1 MKVIIITGDS
11 LRHKYIVDQLI
22 KYNTNLDFT
31 WIIQKRDN
39 ELKNL
44 DDYEDLSSDLKTLY
58 KKHFEERMKAEEVF
72 FSNKAGE
79 NSKKKINKILEIS
92 KDDFLNETL
101 LKIVKHSKVDG
112 LISYGCCKINESILG
127 LIGLFKINIHGGLSP
142 RYKGTLTHFWPTFLL
157 EPEYTGITVHNL
169 SDKIDGGDILLQTA
183 VNLESKDGIHENACR
198 SVKEFADQFPLFLKR
213 NLNNSGM
220 PPGIPQISLGRIWVN
235 SMWHPITLKTI
246 YNYYENKVNKF
257 CLENRKIIK
266 INLKSIE
273 KND

>member
-92 KDDFLNETL
+92 KDDFLNGTL

-112 LISYGCCKINESILG
+112 LISYGCSKINESILR

-220 PPGIPQISLGRIWVN
+220 PPGIPEISLGRIWVN

-257 CLENRKIIK
+257 CLKNRKIIK

>member
-92 KDDFLNETL
+92 KDDFLNGTL

-112 LISYGCCKINESILG
+112 LISYGCSKINESILG

-220 PPGIPQISLGRIWVN
+220 PPGIPEISLGRIWVN

-257 CLENRKIIK
+257 CLKNRKIIK

>member
-1 MKVIIITGDS
+1 
-11 LRHKYIVDQLI
+11 
-22 KYNTNLDFT
+22 
-31 WIIQKRDN
+31 
-39 ELKNL
+39 
-44 DDYEDLSSDLKTLY
+44 
-58 KKHFEERMKAEEVF
+58 MKAEEVF

-79 NSKKKINKILEIS
+79 NSKKKINKILVIS
-92 KDDFLNETL
+92 KDDFLNGTL

-112 LISYGCCKINESILG
+112 LISYGCSKINESILG

>member
-1 MKVIIITGDS
+1 MKIIIITGDS

-22 KYNTNLDFT
+22 KYNTNLDFI
-31 WIIQKRDN
+31 WIIEKRDN

-44 DDYEDLSSDLKTLY
+44 NDYEDLSSDLKILY
-58 KKHFEERMKAEEVF
+58 KKHFEERMKAEEFF

-79 NSKKKINKILEIS
+79 NSKKKIDKILEIS
-92 KDDFLNETL
+92 KDDFLNGTL

-112 LISYGCCKINESILG
+112 LISYGCSKINESILG
-127 LIGLFKINIHGGLSP
+127 LIRLFKINIHGGLSP

-169 SDKIDGGDILLQTA
+169 SDKIDGGDVLLQTA

-213 NLNNSGM
+213 NLSNSGM

-246 YNYYENKVNKF
+246 YNFYENKVNKF

-273 KND
+273 KNN